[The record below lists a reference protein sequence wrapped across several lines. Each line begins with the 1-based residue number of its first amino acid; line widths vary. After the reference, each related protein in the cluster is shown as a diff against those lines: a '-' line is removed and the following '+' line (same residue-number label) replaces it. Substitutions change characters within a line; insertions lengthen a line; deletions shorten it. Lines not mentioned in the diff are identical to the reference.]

1 MSMSRLNK
9 CRSGIFAIAFF
20 MVANAAIAQDIH
32 FTQFYAS
39 PLTLNPA
46 LTGKMNGD
54 YRIAAIYRGQ
64 WKSITSDPS
73 FNAYA
78 TPAASFD
85 IPFVFGKKKNNAI
98 GAGLL
103 LVNDITNNKRLN
115 TLQIQ
120 ASVAYH
126 KALDKNFNH
135 QLSIG
140 LQGGIQQKQ
149 AKFSEFTFENQYN
162 GGVFDPNL
170 SSGENFSNDT
180 KTIPDI
186 NAGIFY
192 SGRVVKKLT
201 LFTGFSL
208 FHLGEP
214 NQSFIDNNES
224 KLPMRYAVHGGLDW
238 SITEKISLLPGVI
251 YMGQEKA
258 REINFGTN
266 LGFDVSEKPGKEATI
281 YAGVWYRWDD
291 AVSPMVAVELMKR
304 LRIGVSYDV
313 NTSSF
318 NDATDSRGGFEVSLI
333 YTGRIVRINQANLF
347 CPRF

>member
-1 MSMSRLNK
+1 MSRFKK
-9 CRSGIFAIAFF
+9 CKLGILAITFF
-20 MVANAAIAQDIH
+20 MLANTATAQDIH

-64 WKSITSDPS
+64 WKSVTSDPS

-98 GAGLL
+98 GAGIL
-103 LVNDITNNKRLN
+103 LVNDMTNNKRLN

-135 QLSIG
+135 QISIG
-140 LQGGIQQKQ
+140 VQGGIRQTQIKG
-149 AKFSEFTFENQYN
+149 SEFLFESQIN
-162 GGVFDPNL
+162 GLGDDL
-170 SSGENFSNDT
+170 LIT
-180 KTIPDI
+180 KDDNNTIPAI
-186 NAGIFY
+186 NAGFFY
-192 SGRVVKKLT
+192 SGTFAKKLT
-201 LFTGFSL
+201 AFAGFGLFNI
-208 FHLGEP
+208 GEP
-214 NQSFIDNNES
+214 NQSFSDAGES
-224 KLPMRYAVHGGLDW
+224 ALPMRYVVHGGLDW
-238 SITEKISLLPGVI
+238 AITEKISLLPGVI
-251 YMGQEKA
+251 YMAQAEA

-266 LGFDVSEKPGKEATI
+266 LGFDVSEKPGKEATLFVG
-281 YAGVWYRWDD
+281 AWYRWED
-291 AVSPMVAVELMKR
+291 AISPMVAVELMKR
-304 LRIGVSYDV
+304 MRVGVSYDV
-313 NTSSF
+313 NVSDF
-318 NDATDSRGGFEVSLI
+318 NDATSSRGGFEVSLI
-333 YTGRIVRINQANLF
+333 YTGRIVRIKQANLF